1 MKRFRA
7 PMILFCMIFISFLGS
22 ADDEKKSSVSKKVSG
37 ESANASAAEEA
48 RHDNSAKE
56 GSQIN
61 ELIADRTP
69 EVRLGVRLFYEN
81 RLSNPGA
88 NLASSCRTCHVPPE
102 ASRGNRN
109 FSDVNA
115 FSVIPSSG
123 KNTAMR
129 NTPSLMD
136 VSLQASFN
144 ADGRYSTLEEALR
157 AELVSPHLGWLP
169 DQVDIVKNEIFALL
183 LNDQGEDMLAEGT
196 YIEQFQAVKGVDLE
210 KVNADKAFEL
220 VIESLVDYLNTLVT
234 HNTSAYDAMTFLNRF
249 NESLSGPND
258 TPQELSGRVFG
269 RVANQEGRV
278 LIRFPNI
285 YTEEAYL
292 GYKTFMRVEPT
303 YNSTVFEEET
313 NIGNCVAC
321 HIPPKFTDMKF
332 HNTGVVQDEYD
343 KAHGDGAFS
352 KLSISEPSENTRFRI
367 YASDPSKVDLGRWNV
382 EPSEKNIA
390 AFKTP
395 MLRNIE
401 KSDPYLHNGMYDN
414 LEDVIR
420 QKIRV
425 SELAKAGKLVNPDP
439 EYLKMNISEK
449 DVPHLA
455 AFLRTLNEVPEEEFR
470 DFRIENVR
478 IRQDPKGEQS
488 YKN

>member
-1 MKRFRA
+1 
-7 PMILFCMIFISFLGS
+7 
-22 ADDEKKSSVSKKVSG
+22 
-37 ESANASAAEEA
+37 
-48 RHDNSAKE
+48 
-56 GSQIN
+56 
-61 ELIADRTP
+61 
-69 EVRLGVRLFYEN
+69 
-81 RLSNPGA
+81 
-88 NLASSCRTCHVPPE
+88 
-102 ASRGNRN
+102 
-109 FSDVNA
+109 
-115 FSVIPSSG
+115 
-123 KNTAMR
+123 MR